1 MKAAVYRS
9 YGPPEV
15 VQIQDIPNPN
25 PKSDEVLIKVFA
37 STVNRTDCGF
47 RSAEYFISRFWSGLF
62 RPNEPVLGS
71 EFAGEVVSVG
81 EKVKKFQAT
90 IEGRQKELKKLNDEM
105 EKQKMMLSAEAKA
118 EKERDYQQKVKEFQ
132 RFAKDAQDELQQ
144 QDAQYTRSILEDLF
158 KVVKDLGTKGGYT
171 LILEKTESSVLYADD
186 AINLTDEVIAA
197 YNKVYKKAK

>member
-1 MKAAVYRS
+1 MKKMLGCLVAILLLVAAPAAAAELKIGYIDLQKALNQSDAGKAAKS
-9 YGPPEV
+9 
-15 VQIQDIPNPN
+15 QI
-25 PKSDEVLIKVFA
+25 
-37 STVNRTDCGF
+37 
-47 RSAEYFISRFWSGLF
+47 
-62 RPNEPVLGS
+62 
-71 EFAGEVVSVG
+71 G

-132 RFAKDAQDELQQ
+132 RFAKDAQEELQQ
-144 QDAQYTRSILEDLF
+144 QDAQYTRSILESLF

-197 YNKVYKKAK
+197 YNKVYKKEQGK